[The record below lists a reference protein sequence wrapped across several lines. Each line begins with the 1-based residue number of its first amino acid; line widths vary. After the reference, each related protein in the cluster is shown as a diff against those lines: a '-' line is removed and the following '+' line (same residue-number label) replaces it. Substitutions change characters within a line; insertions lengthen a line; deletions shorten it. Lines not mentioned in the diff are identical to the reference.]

1 MTPIT
6 YYFDSC
12 YYRMA
17 TKPCVTGQQVVYL
30 QKHESQ
36 RLWQKS
42 SEEMFELAQTK
53 GRKVAKVP
61 KPAKSY
67 RQKLT

>member
-1 MTPIT
+1 MSPIT

-17 TKPCVTGQQVVYL
+17 TKPCANGQQVVYL

-42 SEEMFELAQTK
+42 SEEMFETAQTK

-61 KPAKSY
+61 KFVKSY
-67 RQKLT
+67 WETLK